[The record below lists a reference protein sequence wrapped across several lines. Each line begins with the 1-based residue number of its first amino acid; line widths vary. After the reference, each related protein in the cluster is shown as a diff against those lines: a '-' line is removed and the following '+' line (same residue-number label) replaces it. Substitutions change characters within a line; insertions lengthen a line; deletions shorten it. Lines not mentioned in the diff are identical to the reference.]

1 MPNEEE
7 QKKQTS
13 MDVSK
18 INQSVEGNA
27 HFMKK
32 QAVTGDADQTMA
44 SQMHSNISPTPGTVL
59 HSKQV
64 SPGKLG

>member
-1 MPNEEE
+1 
-7 QKKQTS
+7 

-18 INQSVEGNA
+18 IHQSVEGNA